1 MMRLRLEA
9 REMWNS
15 ILPVTPVFVLA
26 NGNRRLVEAFDQ
38 ELQVGVVDLAR
49 DLVELARTMGRAID
63 VQVETG
69 KWLRV
74 RPDGTMSPTAMPAS
88 LKRVSAVRRKRARRL
103 ARQARWEALKGF
115 LRIRRR
121 GRAQPWPAPWPE
133 NRPLPSAPTVLAH
146 QRNMPRHCQP
156 GGVGRRL
163 VLPLLVGG
171 QGAPGGRT
179 RGRVRTISTA
189 STT

>member
-1 MMRLRLEA
+1 MGLEA
-9 REMWNS
+9 REMWDS

-63 VQVETG
+63 VQVETAR
-69 KWLRV
+69 WLRV

-88 LKRVSAVRRKRARRL
+88 LRRVAAVKRKRARRL
-103 ARQARWEALKGF
+103 ARRARWEALKGF

-121 GRAQPWPAPWPE
+121 GRTQPWPPPWPK
-133 NRPLPSAPTVLAH
+133 NRPSPSETTVKH
-146 QRNMPRHCQP
+146 RRRMPRHCRS
-156 GGVGRRL
+156 GGIGRRF

-171 QGAPGGRT
+171 QGEPGGRM

-189 STT
+189 NTA

>member
-1 MMRLRLEA
+1 
-9 REMWNS
+9 MWGS
-15 ILPVTPVFVLA
+15 VLPVTPVFVLT

-38 ELQVGVVDLAR
+38 ELQVAVFDLAR

-69 KWLRV
+69 RWLRV

-88 LKRVSAVRRKRARRL
+88 LTRVEEVRRKRARRL
-103 ARQARWEALKGF
+103 AR
-115 LRIRRR
+115 
-121 GRAQPWPAPWPE
+121 RA
-133 NRPLPSAPTVLAH
+133 TVKH
-146 QRNMPRHCQP
+146 RQNMPRHCQP
-156 GGVGRRL
+156 GRVGRF

-171 QGAPGGRT
+171 QGAPGGSR

-189 STT
+189 STP

>member
-1 MMRLRLEA
+1 
-9 REMWNS
+9 MWNS
-15 ILPVTPVFVLA
+15 ILPVTPVFVLT
-26 NGNRRLVEAFDQ
+26 NGGYLLVEAFDQ
-38 ELQVGVVDLAR
+38 DLQVRVIDLAW
-49 DLVELARTMGRAID
+49 DLVELARTMRRAID

-74 RPDGTMSPTAMPAS
+74 RPDGTMSPTSIPAS
-88 LKRVSAVRRKRARRL
+88 LKRVTAVKCKRARRL

-133 NRPLPSAPTVLAH
+133 NRPRPSAPTVAH
-146 QRNMPRHCQP
+146 RPRMPRHCQP
-156 GGVGRRL
+156 GGMGRFL
-163 VLPLLVGG
+163 LPLLVGG
-171 QGAPGGRT
+171 QGAPGGRI
-179 RGRVRTISTA
+179 RGRVRTISRA

>member
-1 MMRLRLEA
+1 MGLEA
-9 REMWNS
+9 REMWGS
-15 ILPVTPVFVLA
+15 VLPVTPVFVLT

-38 ELQVGVVDLAR
+38 ELQVAVFDLAR

-69 KWLRV
+69 RWLRV

-88 LKRVSAVRRKRARRL
+88 LTRVEEVRRKRARRL
-103 ARQARWEALKGF
+103 ARWARLEALRGL
-115 LRIRRR
+115 LRIRSR
-121 GRAQPWPAPWPE
+121 GRTQPWPPPWPK
-133 NRPLPSAPTVLAH
+133 NRPAPSETTVKH
-146 QRNMPRHCQP
+146 QRKMPRHCQP
-156 GGVGRRL
+156 GRVGRF

-171 QGAPGGRT
+171 QGAPGGRR

-189 STT
+189 STP

>member
-1 MMRLRLEA
+1 MGLEA
-9 REMWNS
+9 REMWDS

-38 ELQVGVVDLAR
+38 ELQVVVFDLAR

-88 LKRVSAVRRKRARRL
+88 LKRVAAVKRKRARRL
-103 ARQARWEALKGF
+103 ARRARLEALKGF

-121 GRAQPWPAPWPE
+121 GRTQPWPPPWPK
-133 NRPLPSAPTVLAH
+133 NRPAPSEMTVKH
-146 QRNMPRHCQP
+146 RRNMPHHCQP
-156 GGVGRRL
+156 GRVGRF

-171 QGAPGGRT
+171 QGAPGGRR

-189 STT
+189 NTA

>member
-26 NGNRRLVEAFDQ
+26 HGNRRLVEAFDQ
-38 ELQVGVVDLAR
+38 DR

-88 LKRVSAVRRKRARRL
+88 LRRVRAVRRKRARRL

-133 NRPLPSAPTVLAH
+133 NRPLPSAPTVAH
-146 QRNMPRHCQP
+146 RPRMPRHCQP

>member
-1 MMRLRLEA
+1 MRLKA
-9 REMWNS
+9 RELWGS
-15 ILPVTPVFVLA
+15 ILPVTPVFVLV
-26 NGNRRLVEAFDQ
+26 NGGHLLVEAFDQ
-38 ELQVGVVDLAR
+38 ELRVGVVDLAR

-88 LKRVSAVRRKRARRL
+88 LKRVKAVKRKRARRL
-103 ARQARWEALKGF
+103 ARQARWEALKG
-115 LRIRRR
+115 LVRIRRR
-121 GRAQPWPAPWPE
+121 GRAQPCEDKLPA
-133 NRPLPSAPTVLAH
+133 PSAPTVAH
-146 QRNMPRHCQP
+146 RPNMPRHCHP
-156 GGVGRRL
+156 GGVGRF

-171 QGAPGGRT
+171 QGAPGGRR

>member
-1 MMRLRLEA
+1 MRLKA
-9 REMWNS
+9 RELWGS
-15 ILPVTPVFVLA
+15 ILPVTPVFVLV
-26 NGNRRLVEAFDQ
+26 NGGHLLVEAFDQ
-38 ELQVGVVDLAR
+38 ERQVGVVDLAR

-88 LKRVSAVRRKRARRL
+88 LKRVKAVKRKRARRL
-103 ARQARWEALKGF
+103 ARQARWEALKG
-115 LRIRRR
+115 LVRIRRR
-121 GRAQPWPAPWPE
+121 GRAQPWPE
-133 NRPLPSAPTVLAH
+133 NRPAPSAPTVAH
-146 QRNMPRHCQP
+146 RPNMPRHCHP
-156 GGVGRRL
+156 GGVGRF

-171 QGAPGGRT
+171 QGAPGGRR

>member
-1 MMRLRLEA
+1 
-9 REMWNS
+9 MWNS
-15 ILPVTPVFVLA
+15 FLPVTPVFVLA
-26 NGNRRLVEAFDQ
+26 NGGRRLVEAFDQ
-38 ELQVGVVDLAR
+38 EFQVVVFDLAR

-69 KWLRV
+69 RWLRV

-88 LKRVSAVRRKRARRL
+88 LRRVAAVKRKRARRL

-121 GRAQPWPAPWPE
+121 GRAQPWPPPWPE
-133 NRPLPSAPTVLAH
+133 NRPLPSAMTVKH
-146 QRNMPRHCQP
+146 RRNMPRHCQS
-156 GGVGRRL
+156 GGVGRRF

-171 QGAPGGRT
+171 QGAPGGRM
-179 RGRVRTISTA
+179 RGRVKSISTA
-189 STT
+189 NTA

>member
-1 MMRLRLEA
+1 MGLEA
-9 REMWNS
+9 REMWDS
-15 ILPVTPVFVLA
+15 ILPVTPVFVLT

-38 ELQVGVVDLAR
+38 ELQVVVFDLAR

-69 KWLRV
+69 RWLRV
-74 RPDGTMSPTAMPAS
+74 RPDGTMSLTAMPES
-88 LKRVSAVRRKRARRL
+88 LMRVEAVRRKRARRL
-103 ARQARWEALKGF
+103 ARRARLEALRGF

-121 GRAQPWPAPWPE
+121 GRAQPWPPPWPK
-133 NRPLPSAPTVLAH
+133 NRPAPSASTVAH
-146 QRNMPRHCQP
+146 RPRMPRHCHL
-156 GGVGRRL
+156 GRVGRF

-171 QGAPGGRT
+171 QGAPGGRM

-189 STT
+189 NTA

>member
-1 MMRLRLEA
+1 
-9 REMWNS
+9 MWNS

-69 KWLRV
+69 KWLRI
-74 RPDGTMSPTAMPAS
+74 RPNGTMSPTAMPAS
-88 LKRVSAVRRKRARRL
+88 LKRVRAVKRKRARRL
-103 ARQARWEALKGF
+103 ARQERWEALKGF

-121 GRAQPWPAPWPE
+121 GLAQPWPAPWPKD
-133 NRPLPSAPTVLAH
+133 RPLPSAPTVAH
-146 QRNMPRHCQP
+146 RPRMPRHCRP
-156 GGVGRRL
+156 GGVGRRF

-171 QGAPGGRT
+171 QGAPGGRM